1 MSTIQTAAPVI
12 PFRQSRTY
20 GGLQDALR
28 DKRRARQL
36 YLDAARTLTEDG
48 QQVIAHAFRFT
59 AAQEGEHAAI
69 LAQMADAPADAPPA
83 CPDTPSTAQEALA
96 AALERESAC
105 AQELFPAAAREAEA
119 ARQPRAAAALRRIAE
134 NEAQHARRLAQYSA
148 ALADGSLF
156 CSATPVSWVCLACG
170 GLQHGCHAPASCEGC
185 GASGGHFIRSSFHPF
200 ALS

>member
-1 MSTIQTAAPVI
+1 MSTTQT
-12 PFRQSRTY
+12 TCH
-20 GGLQDALR
+20 L
-28 DKRRARQL
+28 RRALQAALEAQRW
-36 YLDAARTLTEDG
+36 YASAARAMEAANLHI
-48 QQVIAHAFRFT
+48 IAHAFRFT

-69 LAQMADAPADAPPA
+69 LAQMADAPADASPA
-83 CPDTPSTAQEALA
+83 CPDTPSTAREALA

-105 AQELFPAAAREAEA
+105 AQEIFPAAAREAEA
-119 ARQPRAAAALRRIAE
+119 TRQPRAAAALRRIAE

-156 CSATPVSWVCLACG
+156 CSAVPVSWVCLACG

>member
-1 MSTIQTAAPVI
+1 MSTTQT
-12 PFRQSRTY
+12 TCH
-20 GGLQDALR
+20 L
-28 DKRRARQL
+28 RRALQAALEAQRW
-36 YLDAARTLTEDG
+36 YASAARAMEAADLHI
-48 QQVIAHAFRFT
+48 IAHAFRFT

-83 CPDTPSTAQEALA
+83 CPDTPFTAREALA

-119 ARQPRAAAALRRIAE
+119 ARQPRTAAALRRIAE

-156 CSATPVSWVCLACG
+156 CSAVPVSWVCLACG

>member
-1 MSTIQTAAPVI
+1 MSEMSARRKAAVVI
-12 PFRQSRTY
+12 I
-20 GGLQDALR
+20 GGGPAGL
-28 DKRRARQL
+28 
-36 YLDAARTLTEDG
+36 AAAVSAYE
-48 QQVIAHAFRFT
+48 
-59 AAQEGEHAAI
+59 EGEHAAI
-69 LAQMADAPADAPPA
+69 LAQMADATADASPA
-83 CPDTPSTAQEALA
+83 CPDTPFTAQEALA

-105 AQELFPAAAREAEA
+105 AQEIFPAAAREAEA

-156 CSATPVSWVCLACG
+156 CSAVPVSWVCLGCG